1 MGRKKRVISI
11 SIIVLTIFMICSSSF
26 ILRQEA
32 SNIYQ
37 LGALSHSSSS
47 GKVKTDEKS
56 LTNELTDDF
65 QLIINAP
72 VISQNTTYLTV
83 MNLNITFSNDTAIID
98 ASAEDN
104 VTLIIFND
112 KGFSSN
118 YTMDYDLNRFNGWGK
133 DIFIFY
139 YEYPG
144 IYYIGLIVSTGLY
157 YYNNTLDSFEIG
169 FSISFNQS
177 LLGLSNESQ
186 IMHIS
191 ITITIKP
198 YIYLDYVLF
207 NSTIYGCI
215 FNSLDYNVKTV
226 ILTWGGFSGWW
237 YHWTSILSVDD
248 LETGYYYAVGFV
260 VYEEE
265 LFISPPSNRLFYM
278 PDQPTET
285 PTTSGDNTAL
295 IIISIGIISFVHLL
309 RKKKY
314 KQ

>member
-1 MGRKKRVISI
+1 M
-11 SIIVLTIFMICSSSF
+11 
-26 ILRQEA
+26 
-32 SNIYQ
+32 
-37 LGALSHSSSS
+37 
-47 GKVKTDEKS
+47 
-56 LTNELTDDF
+56 TNEKLTDDF

-83 MNLNITFSNDTAIID
+83 MNLNITFTNDTAITD

-104 VTLIIFND
+104 VTLVIFND

-133 DIFIFY
+133 EIFIFY

-144 IYYIGLIVSTGLY
+144 IYYIDLIASTGLY

-169 FSISFNQS
+169 FSTSFRIP
-177 LLGLSNESQ
+177 LLGLSNESR

-191 ITITIKP
+191 ISITIKP

-215 FNSLDYNVKTV
+215 FNSFDYNVKTV
-226 ILTWGGFSGWW
+226 ILTWGGFSFWW
-237 YHWTSILSVDD
+237 YRWTSDLSVDD

-265 LFISPPSNRLFYM
+265 LFISPPSNRVLYM

-285 PTTSGDNTAL
+285 PTTSGDKTAL
-295 IIISIGIISFVHLL
+295 IIISLSLISFVHLL

-314 KQ
+314 RQ

>member
-72 VISQNTTYLTV
+72 VIAQNTTYLTV

>member
-1 MGRKKRVISI
+1 
-11 SIIVLTIFMICSSSF
+11 MICSSSF

-37 LGALSHSSSS
+37 LGTLNHSSSS

-83 MNLNITFSNDTAIID
+83 MNLNITFTNDTAITD

-104 VTLIIFND
+104 VTLVIFND

-144 IYYIGLIVSTGLY
+144 IYYIDLIVSTGLY

-177 LLGLSNESQ
+177 LLGLSNESR

-191 ITITIKP
+191 ISITIKP

-215 FNSLDYNVKTV
+215 FNSFDYNVKTV

-237 YHWTSILSVDD
+237 YRWTSILNVDD
-248 LETGYYYAVGFV
+248 LETGYYYAVGLV

-265 LFISPPSNRLFYM
+265 LFLSPPSNRVFYM

-285 PTTSGDNTAL
+285 PTTSGDKTAL
-295 IIISIGIISFVHLL
+295 IIISISLISFVHLL

-314 KQ
+314 RQ

>member
-11 SIIVLTIFMICSSSF
+11 SIIALTIFMICSSSF

-32 SNIYQ
+32 SKIYQ
-37 LGALSHSSSS
+37 LGTLNHSSSS

-157 YYNNTLDSFEIG
+157 YYNNTIDSFEIG
-169 FSISFNQS
+169 FSIHFRIP

-191 ITITIKP
+191 ISITINP
-198 YIYLDYVLF
+198 TIYLDYVLF

-215 FNSLDYNVKTV
+215 FNSFDYNVKTV
-226 ILTWGGFSGWW
+226 ILTWGGFSFWW
-237 YHWTSILSVDD
+237 YRWTSDLNVDD

-265 LFISPPSNRLFYM
+265 LFISPPSNRVFYM

-285 PTTSGDNTAL
+285 PTTSGDKTAL
-295 IIISIGIISFVHLL
+295 IIISVSLISFVHLL

-314 KQ
+314 RQ

>member
-1 MGRKKRVISI
+1 MQKNLRIAIAIVI
-11 SIIVLTIFMICSSSF
+11 MICSSSF
-26 ILRQEA
+26 ILKQE
-32 SNIYQ
+32 SSSLCQ
-37 LGALSHSSSS
+37 LGTLNHSSSS
-47 GKVKTDEKS
+47 GKVKINEKPS
-56 LTNELTDDF
+56 INEKLTNDF

-83 MNLNITFSNDTAIID
+83 MNLNITFTNDTAIID

-104 VTLIIFND
+104 VTLVIFND

-144 IYYIGLIVSTGLY
+144 IYYIDLIVSTGLY

-169 FSISFNQS
+169 FSISFRIP
-177 LLGLSNESQ
+177 LLGLSNESR

-191 ITITIKP
+191 ISITIKP

-215 FNSLDYNVKTV
+215 FNSFDYNVKTV

-237 YHWTSILSVDD
+237 YRWTSILNVDD
-248 LETGYYYAVGFV
+248 LETGYYYAVGLV

-265 LFISPPSNRLFYM
+265 LFLSPPSNRVFYM

-285 PTTSGDNTAL
+285 PTTSGDKTAL
-295 IIISIGIISFVHLL
+295 IIISISLISFVHLL

-314 KQ
+314 RQ

>member
-1 MGRKKRVISI
+1 MQKNLRIAIAIVI
-11 SIIVLTIFMICSSSF
+11 MICSSSF
-26 ILRQEA
+26 ILKQE
-32 SNIYQ
+32 SSSLCQ
-37 LGALSHSSSS
+37 LGTLNHSSSS
-47 GKVKTDEKS
+47 GKVKINEKPS
-56 LTNELTDDF
+56 INEKLTNDF

-83 MNLNITFSNDTAIID
+83 MNLNITFTNDTAIID

-104 VTLIIFND
+104 VTLVIFND

-144 IYYIGLIVSTGLY
+144 IYYIDLIVSTGLY

-177 LLGLSNESQ
+177 LLGLSNESR

-191 ITITIKP
+191 ISITVKP

-207 NSTIYGCI
+207 NSAIYGCI
-215 FNSLDYNVKTV
+215 FNSSNYNVKTV

-237 YHWTSILSVDD
+237 YRWTSILNVDD
-248 LETGYYYAVGFV
+248 LETGYYYAVGLV

-265 LFISPPSNRLFYM
+265 LFLSPPSNRVFYM

-285 PTTSGDNTAL
+285 PTTSGDKAAL
-295 IIISIGIISFVHLL
+295 IIISISLISFVHLL

-314 KQ
+314 RQ

>member
-1 MGRKKRVISI
+1 MQKNLRIAIAIVI
-11 SIIVLTIFMICSSSF
+11 MICSSSF
-26 ILRQEA
+26 ILKQE
-32 SNIYQ
+32 SSSLCQ
-37 LGALSHSSSS
+37 LGTLNHSSSS
-47 GKVKTDEKS
+47 GKVKINEKPS
-56 LTNELTDDF
+56 INEKLTNDF

-83 MNLNITFSNDTAIID
+83 MNLNITFTNDTAITD

-104 VTLIIFND
+104 VTLVIFND

-144 IYYIGLIVSTGLY
+144 IYYIDLIVSTGLY

-177 LLGLSNESQ
+177 LLGLSNESR

-191 ITITIKP
+191 ISITIKP

-215 FNSLDYNVKTV
+215 FNSFDYNVKTV

-237 YHWTSILSVDD
+237 YRWTSILNVDD
-248 LETGYYYAVGFV
+248 LETGYYYAVGLV

-265 LFISPPSNRLFYM
+265 LFLSPPSNRVFYM

-285 PTTSGDNTAL
+285 PTTSGDKTAL
-295 IIISIGIISFVHLL
+295 IIISISLISFVHLL

-314 KQ
+314 RQ